1 MPFPLKLITSF
12 QNFTLNKKSQELED
26 VVEWNYFQCFFGTW
40 PKACLTFFPGVA
52 FSPMPNLQLSL
63 SDDTWGVETWSCLKS
78 NESSLWQPCNARL
91 VDFAWLQD
99 LFI

>member
-1 MPFPLKLITSF
+1 MELFSMF
-12 QNFTLNKKSQELED
+12 FWHSAKSMFD
-26 VVEWNYFQCFFGTW
+26 
-40 PKACLTFFPGVA
+40 FFPGVA
-52 FSPMPNLQLSL
+52 FSPLPNLQLSL